1 MQEIF
6 KILSAYNL
14 EVLGGLA
21 VFVLL
26 LLLLVLANSFRIAKL
41 KKKNESLLKI
51 LEFSDGEAM
60 EKSILEAISFRE
72 DFESEI
78 ARINLEMSE
87 MKEDLS
93 KSIQN
98 IGFIR
103 YNAFGDM
110 GSDLSFSVA
119 LLDEKYSGVVITSI
133 YAREDSNVYA
143 KPVVKGE
150 SEYKLSVE
158 EIQAIDRAKKTKVE
172 GALNC

>member
-6 KILSAYNL
+6 KIVSAYSL
-14 EVLGGLA
+14 EIVVGLVASVLM
-21 VFVLL
+21 LL
-26 LLLLVLANSFRIAKL
+26 LLTIINGFRISNL
-41 KKKNESLLKI
+41 KKKSESLLKI

-60 EKSILEAISFRE
+60 EKSILGAISFRE

-119 LLDEKYSGVVITSI
+119 LLDENYNGVVVTSI

-172 GALNC
+172 GALN

>member
-6 KILSAYNL
+6 KIVSAYNL
-14 EVLGGLA
+14 EIISGLLASVLI
-21 VFVLL
+21 
-26 LLLLVLANSFRIAKL
+26 LLLLVLINSFRVSNL
-41 KKKNESLLKI
+41 KKKSENLLKM

-60 EKSILEAISFRE
+60 EKSILEAISFRG
-72 DFESEI
+72 DFESEVN
-78 ARINLEMSE
+78 RLNSE
-87 MKEDLS
+87 ITKLKEDIS

-98 IGFIR
+98 VGFIR

-143 KPVVKGE
+143 KPIVRGQ

-158 EIQAIDRAKKTKVE
+158 EIQAIDRAKKAKLE